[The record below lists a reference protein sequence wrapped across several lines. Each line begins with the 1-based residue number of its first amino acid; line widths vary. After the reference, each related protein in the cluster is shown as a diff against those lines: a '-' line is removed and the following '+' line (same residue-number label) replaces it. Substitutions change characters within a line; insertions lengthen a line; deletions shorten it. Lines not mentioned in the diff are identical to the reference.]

1 MSHRSLKQ
9 HLNHNNNNNNNRG
22 QPIGYY
28 LLQDSI
34 IDEEEE
40 NDEYDSSSSEEDA
53 VVVDGLIDDDEKA
66 IMMGR
71 AASGASV
78 TDSSSSDHHH
88 TNHRYEN
95 MRDESSMASTEP
107 STTPT
112 TSTTTATSNASE
124 NSPSKT
130 TLDDTDPTKS
140 SPENSRVVSSSRRGR
155 AAIIRGTPPALSSST
170 EPETTAVTSSPSII
184 TPNGHPTEENSSEA
198 NDSSKEP
205 TDDKKSTVLDVVNDE
220 EALLKL
226 AQERNKNRKR
236 GNPRAAARHETQS
249 TTPEENDWIKVGYSS
264 KHASTILHTI
274 FLDKLTKYEN
284 LLSRFYES
292 ADRRDALK
300 EEAKSLTSKLLQH
313 FKEKELQQTL
323 SEEQAIEHFDIL
335 SLSPIDAMH
344 LLIRETFLEAN
355 EAVCEKNSIDG
366 TTATL
371 VYVPTIDSRFLF
383 VGNVG
388 DSKVVLC
395 RDGKPIVLTVDHRPT
410 DSDERRRVRDAGK
423 SIVNNRISACLAVSR
438 SIGDKT
444 FQPGVISDPHTQ
456 AIRLCD
462 KDEFV
467 IVACDGIFDFV
478 SEQEA
483 IDEIRNEL
491 DPVAASL
498 KLRDYAYHKK
508 GSNDNITVVVA
519 RLKSVLA

>member
-1 MSHRSLKQ
+1 MSQ
-9 HLNHNNNNNNNRG
+9 H
-22 QPIGYY
+22 
-28 LLQDSI
+28 D
-34 IDEEEE
+34 
-40 NDEYDSSSSEEDA
+40 
-53 VVVDGLIDDDEKA
+53 
-66 IMMGR
+66 
-71 AASGASV
+71 
-78 TDSSSSDHHH
+78 
-88 TNHRYEN
+88 
-95 MRDESSMASTEP
+95 
-107 STTPT
+107 
-112 TSTTTATSNASE
+112 
-124 NSPSKT
+124 
-130 TLDDTDPTKS
+130 
-140 SPENSRVVSSSRRGR
+140 
-155 AAIIRGTPPALSSST
+155 
-170 EPETTAVTSSPSII
+170 
-184 TPNGHPTEENSSEA
+184 
-198 NDSSKEP
+198 
-205 TDDKKSTVLDVVNDE
+205 
-220 EALLKL
+220 
-226 AQERNKNRKR
+226 
-236 GNPRAAARHETQS
+236 TQS
-249 TTPEENDWIKVGYSS
+249 TAPEENDWLKVGYCEFQGSRPSMEDALHCDVSFRKFETSEGTRHETFIGVFDGHGGSLAS

-274 FLDKLTKYEN
+274 FLEKLTKYEN
-284 LLSRFYES
+284 LLSRYYES
-292 ADRRDALK
+292 APGREALK
-300 EEAKSLTSKLLQH
+300 QEAKSLTSKLLQH
-313 FKEKELQQTL
+313 LKEKELQQTL
-323 SEEQAIEHFDIL
+323 SEEQAVEYFDIL
-335 SLSPIDAMH
+335 SLSPVDAMH
-344 LLIRETFLEAN
+344 LLIRESFLETN

-371 VYVPTIDSRFLF
+371 VYIPTIDSRFLF

-423 SIVNNRISACLAVSR
+423 SIINNRISACLAVSR

-498 KLRDYAYHKK
+498 KLRDYAYNKK